1 MEHRKLGSSALEPS
15 VIGIGG
21 YPFGPPLA
29 DQAMT
34 TQVLNRARE
43 VGVNYVDTSD
53 IYAQGQSEVQIGVAI
68 EGHRDDFI
76 LATKFNLSNLGDETP
91 RQRIMRKCDESL
103 TKLKTD
109 HIDLYQIHHVAPEV
123 SAEEILRPLDDL
135 VKAGKIRYVGNCNY
149 SSWRQLEALHMAK
162 ANNLSWYVST
172 QNHYSLV
179 YRHVELEILPFCN
192 AYDTGFIPYFP
203 LAGGF
208 LTGQY
213 RPGQSA
219 PVGTRSDLIPTSFVN
234 KVRTKR
240 TENLLLQLESF
251 SQEHGHPVAE
261 LALAW
266 LLSHPEVTT
275 IINGAEK
282 PEYIEANAKAAEW
295 VLTPE
300 ERAEVDVI
308 TSWWDGS
315 NAAVDTTGGTTGA
328 GAGTPPRSSL

>member
-1 MEHRKLGSSALEPS
+1 MEHRKLGNSDLQPS

-34 TQVLNRARE
+34 TQVLDKARE
-43 VGVNYVDTSD
+43 VGVNYIDTSD

-76 LATKFNLSNLGDETP
+76 LATKFNLSDLGDETP

-103 TKLKTD
+103 AKLKTD
-109 HIDLYQIHHVAPEV
+109 HIDLYQIHHAAPEV
-123 SAEEILRPLDDL
+123 PAEEILGPLDDL

-149 SSWRQLEALHMAK
+149 SSWRQLEALHTAR
-162 ANNLSWYVST
+162 ANNFSWYVST

-192 AYDTGFIPYFP
+192 VYDTGFIPYFP

-213 RPGQSA
+213 RPGQPA
-219 PVGTRSDLIPTSFVN
+219 PAGTRSELIPTSFVN
-234 KVRTKR
+234 KVRTER

-282 PEYIEANAKAAEW
+282 PEYIEANVKAAEW
-295 VLTPE
+295 VLTPG
-300 ERAEVDVI
+300 ERAEVDAI

-328 GAGTPPRSSL
+328 GGGAPTRAQ

>member
-1 MEHRKLGSSALEPS
+1 MEHRKLGNSDLEPS

-34 TQVLNRARE
+34 TRVLDQARE
-43 VGVNYVDTSD
+43 SGVNYIDTSD

-91 RQRIMRKCDESL
+91 KQRIMRKIDESL

-109 HIDLYQIHHVAPEV
+109 HIDLYQIHHVAKDI
-123 SAEEILRPLDDL
+123 SAEEILQPLDDL
-135 VKAGKIRYVGNCNY
+135 VKSGKIRYVGNCNY
-149 SSWRQLEALHMAK
+149 SSWRQMEAMQVARD
-162 ANNLSWYVST
+162 NNLSWYVST
-172 QNHYSLV
+172 QNHYNMI
-179 YRHVELEILPFCN
+179 YRHVELEILPFCA
-192 AYDTGFIPYFP
+192 AYETGFIPYFP

-213 RPGQSA
+213 RPGQPA
-219 PVGTRSDLIPTSFVN
+219 PTGTRSDLVPTGIVN
-234 KVRTKR
+234 KITTVRS
-240 TENLLLQLESF
+240 NSLLLQLESF

-282 PEYIEANAKAAEW
+282 PEYIAANAKAADW
-295 VLTPE
+295 VLTSE
-300 ERAEVDVI
+300 ERTEVDAI
-308 TSWWDGS
+308 TSWWDG
-315 NAAVDTTGGTTGA
+315 NGAALDTTGGVTGA
-328 GAGTPPRSSL
+328 GADTRA

>member
-1 MEHRKLGSSALEPS
+1 MEHRKLGSSDLEPS

-34 TQVLNRARE
+34 TQVLTRARE
-43 VGVNYVDTSD
+43 VGVNYIDTSD

-68 EGHRDDFI
+68 EGRRDDFI

-109 HIDLYQIHHVAPEV
+109 HIDLYQIHHVAPEIP
-123 SAEEILRPLDDL
+123 AEEILMPLDDL

-149 SSWRQLEALHMAK
+149 SSWRQLEALHMART
-162 ANNLSWYVST
+162 NNLSWYVST

-213 RPGQSA
+213 RPGQPA

-234 KVRTKR
+234 KVRTER

-300 ERAEVDVI
+300 ERAEVDGI
-308 TSWWDGS
+308 TSWWDGT
-315 NAAVDTTGGTTGA
+315 NATVDTTGGTTGA
-328 GAGTPPRSSL
+328 GGGTPARA

>member
-1 MEHRKLGSSALEPS
+1 MEHRTLGSSDLEPS

-34 TQVLNRARE
+34 TRVLDRARE
-43 VGVNYVDTSD
+43 VGVNYIDTSD

-76 LATKFNLSNLGDETP
+76 LATKFNLSGLGDETP

-103 TKLKTD
+103 AKLKTD

-123 SAEEILRPLDDL
+123 PAEEILRPLDDL

-149 SSWRQLEALHMAK
+149 SSWRQLEALNTAR

-192 AYDTGFIPYFP
+192 KYDTGFIPYFP

-213 RPGQSA
+213 RPGQPP

-234 KVRTKR
+234 KVRTER

-300 ERAEVDVI
+300 ERAEVDAI

-328 GAGTPPRSSL
+328 GGGTPTRGQ

>member
-1 MEHRKLGSSALEPS
+1 MEYRKLGNSDLEPS
-15 VIGIGG
+15 VIGVGG

-34 TQVLNRARE
+34 TQVLNRARD
-43 VGVNYVDTSD
+43 VGVNYIDTSD

-68 EGHRDDFI
+68 EGHRDEFI
-76 LATKFNLSNLGDETP
+76 LATKFNLSNLGNETP
-91 RQRIMRKCDESL
+91 RQRIIRKCDESL
-103 TKLKTD
+103 AKLKTD
-109 HIDLYQIHHVAPEV
+109 HIDLYQIHHVAPDV
-123 SAEEILRPLDDL
+123 PAEEILQPLDDL

-149 SSWRQLEALHMAK
+149 SSWRQLEALHTAK

-179 YRHVELEILPFCN
+179 YRHDELEILPFCN

-213 RPGQSA
+213 RPGHLA
-219 PVGTRSDLIPTSFVN
+219 PTGTRSDLIPTGIVN
-234 KVRTKR
+234 RITTER
-240 TENLLLQLESF
+240 TENLLLKLESF

-282 PEYIEANAKAAEW
+282 PEYIAANAKAAEW
-295 VLTPE
+295 VLTSE
-300 ERAEVDVI
+300 ERAEVDAI
-308 TSWWDGS
+308 TSWWDGT
-315 NAAVDTTGGTTGA
+315 NATVDTTGGTTGA
-328 GAGTPPRSSL
+328 GGGTPARA

>member
-1 MEHRKLGSSALEPS
+1 MQHRKLGSSDLEPS

-34 TQVLNRARE
+34 TRVLDRARE
-43 VGVNYVDTSD
+43 VGVNYIDTSD

-76 LATKFNLSNLGDETP
+76 LATKFNLSDLGDETP

-103 TKLKTD
+103 AKLKTD

-123 SAEEILRPLDDL
+123 PAEEILRPLDDL

-149 SSWRQLEALHMAK
+149 SSWRQLEALNAAR

-192 AYDTGFIPYFP
+192 TYDTGFIPYFP

-213 RPGQSA
+213 RPGQPA

-234 KVRTKR
+234 KVRTER

-300 ERAEVDVI
+300 ERAEVDAI

-328 GAGTPPRSSL
+328 GRGTPTRSQ

>member
-1 MEHRKLGSSALEPS
+1 MEHRKLGSSDLHPS

-34 TQVLNRARE
+34 TRVLDQARE
-43 VGVNYVDTSD
+43 SGVNYIDTSD

-91 RQRIMRKCDESL
+91 RQRIMRKIDESL

-109 HIDLYQIHHVAPEV
+109 HIELYQIHHVAKDIP
-123 SAEEILRPLDDL
+123 AEEILQPLDEL

-149 SSWRQLEALHMAK
+149 SSWRQMEAMQVARD
-162 ANNLSWYVST
+162 NNLSWFVST
-172 QNHYSLV
+172 QNHYNMIF
-179 YRHVELEILPFCN
+179 RHVELEILPFCN
-192 AYDTGFIPYFP
+192 AYETGFIPYFP

-213 RPGQSA
+213 RPGQAA
-219 PVGTRSDLIPTSFVN
+219 PAGTRSDLVPTGIVN
-234 KVRTKR
+234 KITTDRSN
-240 TENLLLQLESF
+240 NLLLKLESF
-251 SQEHGHPVAE
+251 AQERDHTVAE
-261 LALAW
+261 LALSW

-282 PEYIEANAKAAEW
+282 PEYIAANAKAADW

-300 ERAEVDVI
+300 EMVEVDAI
-308 TSWWDGS
+308 TSWWDGDG
-315 NAAVDTTGGTTGA
+315 AAVDTTGGTTGA
-328 GAGTPPRSSL
+328 GSGVPRA

>member
-1 MEHRKLGSSALEPS
+1 M
-15 VIGIGG
+15 
-21 YPFGPPLA
+21 
-29 DQAMT
+29 
-34 TQVLNRARE
+34 ARIAVKFDE
-43 VGVNYVDTSD
+43 RE
-53 IYAQGQSEVQIGVAI
+53 QG
-68 EGHRDDFI
+68 H
-76 LATKFNLSNLGDETP
+76 LATVTIEN
-91 RQRIMRKCDESL
+91 
-103 TKLKTD
+103 
-109 HIDLYQIHHVAPEV
+109 
-123 SAEEILRPLDDL
+123 
-135 VKAGKIRYVGNCNY
+135 
-149 SSWRQLEALHMAK
+149 MAK

-282 PEYIEANAKAAEW
+282 PEYIEENAKAAEW
-295 VLTPE
+295 VLKPE

-308 TSWWDGS
+308 TSS
-315 NAAVDTTGGTTGA
+315 KLV
-328 GAGTPPRSSL
+328 RSSSAFSLALLPSAE